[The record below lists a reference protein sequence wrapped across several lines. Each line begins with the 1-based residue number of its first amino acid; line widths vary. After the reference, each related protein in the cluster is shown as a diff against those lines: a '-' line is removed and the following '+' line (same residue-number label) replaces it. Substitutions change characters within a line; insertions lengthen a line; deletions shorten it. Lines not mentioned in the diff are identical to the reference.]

1 MTTPDGWRRSAE
13 ASRAPAPPVGPTT
26 EDPAQAAVPTAGA
39 PTAAGL
45 LAALP
50 QGALTQPGAFPLP
63 AALAHAAA
71 GSRYW
76 LPRQNEA
83 PRTPPSAPPAS
94 PPGGFDVEAV
104 RRDFPQLHR
113 DVHGHPLIWLDNGAT
128 TLKPRQVVEAVAE
141 HYARETSNVH
151 RGAHTLAEQATQV
164 YEEGRQAAAE
174 LLGTPDPDE
183 IVFVRG
189 TTEAV
194 NLVAQSW
201 GRANLGVGDE
211 IVVSA
216 AEHHSNLVPWQLIA
230 EERRARVRPIP
241 LLADGQ
247 LDQDAYRDLLGS
259 RTKLVAITH
268 ASNVLGTVPPVAEMT
283 ALAHRYGAKVLID
296 GAQAVSHFPVDVT
309 ALDADF
315 YAFSGHKIFAPTGIG
330 VLFGKRELLEAMP
343 PWQGGGNMID
353 SVSFQETTYAP
364 IPHRLEAGTGHIAG
378 VAGLRAA
385 LDYLA
390 GLDRKSATAYEEQLT
405 HYATGALATVP
416 GLRLIGQA
424 PGKIGVLTFLL
435 EGTDPTALAAALD
448 QQGIALRAGHHCAQ
462 PALASFG
469 LSSAVRASLA
479 LYNTVQDVDALVAA
493 LHSIKAPPSPSSKS

>member
-1 MTTPDGWRRSAE
+1 MTTPDGFGRGTGVTGMGR
-13 ASRAPAPPVGPTT
+13 PPLDTGSSTGPGSGL
-26 EDPAQAAVPTAGA
+26 VPG
-39 PTAAGL
+39 PV
-45 LAALP
+45 
-50 QGALTQPGAFPLP
+50 PLP
-63 AALAHAAA
+63 AALAHAA
-71 GSRYW
+71 GGPRYW
-76 LPRQNEA
+76 LPQQPARAAQA
-83 PRTPPSAPPAS
+83 DPATPPSA

-113 DVHGHPLIWLDNGAT
+113 EVNGHPLVWLDNGAT
-128 TLKPRQVVEAVAE
+128 TLKPRQVAEAVAE
-141 HYARETSNVH
+141 HYSMGTSNVH
-151 RGAHTLAEQATQV
+151 RGAHTLAKQATQV
-164 YEEGRQAAAE
+164 YEEGREEAAK
-174 LLGTPDPDE
+174 LLGTQDAGE

-211 IVVSA
+211 ILVSA

-230 EERRARVRPIP
+230 KERRARIRPIP
-241 LLADGQ
+241 LLPDGQ

-259 RTKLVAITH
+259 RTKLVALTH

-283 ALAHRYGAKVLID
+283 ALAHRYGAKVLVD

-353 SVSFQETTYAP
+353 SVGFEETSYAP
-364 IPHRLEAGTGHIAG
+364 VPHRLEAGTGHIGG

-385 LDYLA
+385 LRYLA
-390 GLDRKSATAYEEQLT
+390 GLDRQAATAYEEQLT
-405 HYATGALATVP
+405 AYAMGALASVP
-416 GLRLIGQA
+416 GLRLIGDA

-435 EGTDPTALAAALD
+435 AGTDPMALAGALD
-448 QQGIALRAGHHCAQ
+448 QQGIAVRAGHHCAQ
-462 PALASFG
+462 PALAAFG
-469 LSSAVRASLA
+469 LQSAVRASLA
-479 LYNTVQDVDALVAA
+479 LYNTVQDVDALVSALQGVQAA
-493 LHSIKAPPSPSSKS
+493 SAG

>member
-1 MTTPDGWRRSAE
+1 MTTPDGS
-13 ASRAPAPPVGPTT
+13 APAALRTPLPNPP
-26 EDPAQAAVPTAGA
+26 AN
-39 PTAAGL
+39 
-45 LAALP
+45 
-50 QGALTQPGAFPLP
+50 PLP
-63 AALAHAAA
+63 AALAHAA
-71 GSRYW
+71 GGPRYW
-76 LPRQNEA
+76 LPRQPERPA
-83 PRTPPSAPPAS
+83 PSATAAAPTAPTAPTTPTAPTAPTTPPAA
-94 PPGGFDVEAV
+94 PPGGFDVEAA

-113 DVHGHPLIWLDNGAT
+113 EVNGRPLVWLDNGAT

-141 HYARETSNVH
+141 HYATGTSNVH
-151 RGAHTLAEQATQV
+151 RGAHTLARAATRI
-164 YEEGRQAAAE
+164 YEEGRAEAAE

-211 IVVSA
+211 ILVSA
-216 AEHHSNLVPWQLIA
+216 AEHHSNLVPWQLVA
-230 EERRARVRPIP
+230 KERRARIRPIP
-241 LLADGQ
+241 LLPDGQ

-259 RTKLVAITH
+259 RTRMVALTH

-283 ALAHRYGAKVLID
+283 ALAHRYGAKVLVD

-353 SVSFQETTYAP
+353 SVSFEETSFAP
-364 IPHRLEAGTGHIAG
+364 VPHRLEAGTGHIAG

-385 LDYLA
+385 LRYLA
-390 GLDRKSATAYEEQLT
+390 ALDRPAATAHEEQLT
-405 HYATGALATVP
+405 GYAMGLLATVP
-416 GLRLIGQA
+416 GLRLIGSA
-424 PGKIGVLTFLL
+424 PGKIGVLTFTLA
-435 EGTDPTALAAALD
+435 GHDPITLARALD
-448 QQGIALRAGHHCAQ
+448 QQGIAVRAGHHCAQ
-462 PALASFG
+462 PALAAFG
-469 LSSAVRASLA
+469 LDSAVRASLA

-493 LHSIKAPPSPSSKS
+493 LLGIQAGEQAQAPVAAR

>member
-1 MTTPDGWRRSAE
+1 MTTPDGLDA
-13 ASRAPAPPVGPTT
+13 
-26 EDPAQAAVPTAGA
+26 AAVTAQPPWG
-39 PTAAGL
+39 
-45 LAALP
+45 LP
-50 QGALTQPGAFPLP
+50 QSGAFPAFPASPTPPQPPPLP
-63 AALAHAAA
+63 TALAHLAG

-76 LPRQNEA
+76 LPQQPQQPPQPPQPQEA
-83 PRTPPSAPPAS
+83 ASGSAPTVVPPTAPPTSPPS
-94 PPGGFDVEAV
+94 GFDVEAV

-113 DVHGHPLIWLDNGAT
+113 EVNGRPLVWLDNGAT
-128 TLKPRQVVEAVAE
+128 TLKPRQVVEAVGE
-141 HYARETSNVH
+141 HYAMGTSNVH
-151 RGAHTLAEQATQV
+151 RGAHTLAKQATQV
-164 YEEGRQAAAE
+164 YEEGRQAAAD
-174 LLGTPDPDE
+174 LLGTPDQGE

-211 IVVSA
+211 ILVSA

-230 EERRARVRPIP
+230 AERRARIRPIP
-241 LLADGQ
+241 LLPDGQ

-259 RTKLVAITH
+259 RTRMVALTH

-283 ALAHRYGAKVLID
+283 ALAHRYGAKVLVD

-309 ALDADF
+309 ELDADF

-353 SVSFQETTYAP
+353 SVGFEGSTYAP
-364 IPHRLEAGTGHIAG
+364 VPHRLEAGTGHIAG

-385 LDYLA
+385 LQYLA
-390 GLDRKSATAYEEQLT
+390 ALDREAATAYEEQLT
-405 HYATGALATVP
+405 AYATAALATVP
-416 GLRLIGQA
+416 GLRLIGSA

-435 EGTDPTALAAALD
+435 AGADPMALAGALD
-448 QQGIALRAGHHCAQ
+448 QQGIAVRAGHHCAQ
-462 PALASFG
+462 PALAAFG
-469 LSSAVRASLA
+469 LQAAVRASLA
-479 LYNTVQDVDALVAA
+479 LYNTVEDVDTLVAA
-493 LHSIKAPPSPSSKS
+493 LQEVQARPAPPAG

>member
-1 MTTPDGWRRSAE
+1 MTTPDGFGRSTGVAG
-13 ASRAPAPPVGPTT
+13 ASRPPAATGYSTDV
-26 EDPAQAAVPTAGA
+26 VPGGA
-39 PTAAGL
+39 PV
-45 LAALP
+45 
-50 QGALTQPGAFPLP
+50 PG
-63 AALAHAAA
+63 ALAHAA
-71 GSRYW
+71 GGPRYW
-76 LPRQNEA
+76 LPTQPDRAARTA
-83 PRTPPSAPPAS
+83 PATPVAD

-113 DVHGHPLIWLDNGAT
+113 EVNGRPLVWLDNGAT

-141 HYARETSNVH
+141 HYSMGTSNVH
-151 RGAHTLAEQATQV
+151 RGAHTLAKQATQI
-164 YEEGRQAAAE
+164 YEEGREEAAG
-174 LLGTPDPDE
+174 LLGTQDAGE

-211 IVVSA
+211 ILVSA

-230 EERRARVRPIP
+230 KERRARIRPIP
-241 LLADGQ
+241 LLPDGQ

-259 RTKLVAITH
+259 RTKLVALTH

-283 ALAHRYGAKVLID
+283 ALAHRYGAKVLVD

-353 SVSFQETTYAP
+353 SVSFEETSYAP
-364 IPHRLEAGTGHIAG
+364 VPHRLEAGTGHIAG

-385 LDYLA
+385 LRYLA
-390 GLDRKSATAYEEQLT
+390 GLDRPAATAYEEQLT
-405 HYATGALATVP
+405 AYAMGALATVP
-416 GLRLIGQA
+416 GLRLIGDA

-435 EGTDPTALAAALD
+435 AGTDPMALAGALD
-448 QQGIALRAGHHCAQ
+448 QQGIAVRAGHHCAQ
-462 PALASFG
+462 PALAAFG
-469 LSSAVRASLA
+469 LQSAVRASLA

-493 LHSIKAPPSPSSKS
+493 LQGIQGVQGLQGLQASPVE